1 MMRLLNILLLSL
13 LCSLASKAQGIQDIL
28 KKDKKEFLYRHELS
42 AGLRVHTNSVTVFLE
57 KVWIESIYNR
67 NVIQAEYSYFFD
79 PRQKRQ
85 DGTTIGNR
93 QYKNYVYGKV
103 NNFFCFR
110 FNYGQRR
117 TLAEKAKKSGV
128 ALYLMYMGGV
138 SLGIEKPYYLELRD
152 PDDPTLTMPEKY
164 SADNADRFLDNN
176 PSTGKIAGY
185 AGVQYGWKDLKPV
198 PGGHAKIGL
207 NFDWG
212 KHDQFI
218 KALEVG
224 VAADIYYKRVN
235 ILVTKTNN
243 PYFLSAYASI
253 QLGKR
258 W

>member
-1 MMRLLNILLLSL
+1 MRYLLSFFIFISTTL
-13 LCSLASKAQGIQDIL
+13 IIQAQGIKEVL
-28 KKDKKEFLYRHELS
+28 KRDKKEFLYRHEVS

-67 NVIQAEYSYFFD
+67 NIIQAEYSYFFE

-117 TLAEKAKKSGV
+117 TIAEKAKKSGV
-128 ALYLMYMGGV
+128 ALYLTYMGGV
-138 SLGIEKPYYLELRD
+138 SLGVEKPYFLELRD
-152 PDDPTLTMPEKY
+152 PDDPTITSPERY
-164 SADNADRFLDNN
+164 SAENADRFLDND

-185 AGVQYGWKDLKPV
+185 AGFEYGWKNLTPV
-198 PGGHAKIGL
+198 PGGHAKVGL